1 MSNPNEVPRPQQ
13 PGAQPPTAGQVPPAG
28 SEPTPTTPPAQPGN
42 QLPGHQVPPGY
53 EGGPQQP
60 GYGQPQGS
68 NPPQPGYGQPQGYQ
82 APQQQYNQ
90 TPPGYQ
96 PPQGHQPQGYQ
107 APGNQTPGKPL
118 GGFRFEM
125 PTDRPAN
132 LYDVMPRG
140 GFAGM
145 FTVTGMPTELKV
157 SYWIWL
163 IGGLLG
169 LLGGVVGLF
178 GSFVLLAVVPGLG
191 FVVLLLV
198 LVALALAAAQV
209 ILSMKMKEGR
219 EWARFALTIVAGISL
234 LLAILNA
241 SAAEG
246 RGGGSWPSFIISL
259 AAVVLMWMPNSQA
272 WFASLRG
279 RS

>member
-1 MSNPNEVPRPQQ
+1 MSNPNEVPPPHQ
-13 PGAQPPTAGQVPPAG
+13 PGAQPPQAGNVPPAG
-28 SEPTPTTPPAQPGN
+28 SEPPPATPPP
-42 QLPGHQVPPGY
+42 
-53 EGGPQQP
+53 
-60 GYGQPQGS
+60 
-68 NPPQPGYGQPQGYQ
+68 
-82 APQQQYNQ
+82 
-90 TPPGYQ
+90 
-96 PPQGHQPQGYQ
+96 GYQ
-107 APGNQTPGKPL
+107 APGHQAPGHQAPGRPT
-118 GGFRFEM
+118 GGFRFEL
-125 PTDRPAN
+125 PTDRPQN
-132 LYDVMPRG
+132 VNDVMPRG
-140 GFAGM
+140 GFSGM
-145 FTVTGMPTELKV
+145 FTVTWLPTELKV

-169 LLGGVVGLF
+169 LLGGVIGLF

-209 ILSMKMKEGR
+209 ILAMKMKEGR

-234 LLAILNA
+234 LLAILNT

-259 AAVVLMWMPNSQA
+259 VAAALMWMPNSQA

-279 RS
+279 RI

>member
-1 MSNPNEVPRPQQ
+1 MSNPNEVPPPHQ
-13 PGAQPPTAGQVPPAG
+13 PGAQPPQAGNVPPAG
-28 SEPTPTTPPAQPGN
+28 YEPPPVTP
-42 QLPGHQVPPGY
+42 PPGY
-53 EGGPQQP
+53 QMP
-60 GYGQPQGS
+60 
-68 NPPQPGYGQPQGYQ
+68 GYQ
-82 APQQQYNQ
+82 AP
-90 TPPGYQ
+90 PPGYQ
-96 PPQGHQPQGYQ
+96 PPGHQTPQ
-107 APGNQTPGKPL
+107 P
-118 GGFRFEM
+118 GGFRFEL
-125 PTDRPAN
+125 PTDRPQN
-132 LYDVMPRG
+132 FNDVMPRG

-145 FTVTGMPTELKV
+145 FTVTWLPTELKV

-169 LLGGVVGLF
+169 LLGGVIGLF

-209 ILSMKMKEGR
+209 ILAMKMKEGR

-234 LLAILNA
+234 LLAVLNT

-246 RGGGSWPSFIISL
+246 RGGGSWPSFIVSL
-259 AAVVLMWMPNSQA
+259 AAAALMWMPNSQA